1 MRRYLFPLILG
12 VVGCAVLIYL
22 GLWQL
27 DRRAWKEDMLADITA
42 GIQADPVPLPDAIDP
57 SMKYLPVTVSGTTT
71 GAEIDVL
78 SHTREQGAGY
88 QIVSRFVTDDGRAIL
103 LDRGFV
109 PQEAR
114 RIDRPPVRLQVTGN
128 LHWPQDASSSTP
140 APNMDENIWFARDV
154 DAMALTLGHAARAGR
169 GQRRRGRQPGRPSPA
184 GGHRGDSQQPP
195 VLCGAVVPDRGHL
208 GGDDTGADLAYQAA
222 QLLKDFRCVTSR
234 RGARPRC

>member
-154 DAMALTLGHAARAGR
+154 DAMALTL
-169 GQRRRGRQPGRPSPA
+169 
-184 GGHRGDSQQPP
+184 DTFP
-195 VLCGAVVPDRGHL
+195 VLVVASAVE
-208 GGDDTGADLAYQAA
+208 GDNQ
-222 QLLKDFRCVTSR
+222 
-234 RGARPRC
+234 GARPLPVAIEGIPNNHLSYAVQWFLIAATWAVMTLALIWRIRQRSY

>member
-128 LHWPQDASSSTP
+128 LHWPDEKGSATP
-140 APNMDENIWFARDV
+140 EPNLDENIWFARDV
-154 DAMALTLGHAARAGR
+154 DAMALTL
-169 GQRRRGRQPGRPSPA
+169 
-184 GGHRGDSQQPP
+184 DTLP
-195 VLCGAVVPDRGHL
+195 VLVVASAVE
-208 GGDDTGADLAYQAA
+208 GDNQ
-222 QLLKDFRCVTSR
+222 
-234 RGARPRC
+234 GARPLPVAIEGIPNNHLSYAVQWFLIAATWAVMTLALIWRIRQRSY

>member
-12 VVGCAVLIYL
+12 IIGCTVLVQL

-27 DRRAWKEDMLADITA
+27 DRLAWKEGMLDEIRA
-42 GIQADPVPLPDAIDP
+42 GIDAEPVPLPAQVDP

-71 GAEIDVL
+71 GDEIDVL
-78 SHTREQGAGY
+78 SHTREQGGGY

-114 RIDRPPVRLQVTGN
+114 RVERQPVRLTVRGN

-140 APNMDENIWFARDV
+140 APNLEENIWFARDV
-154 DAMALTLGHAARAGR
+154 GAMAEQLDT
-169 GQRRRGRQPGRPSPA
+169 Q
-184 GGHRGDSQQPP
+184 P
-195 VLCGAVVPDRGHL
+195 VLVVASFVEGDNQGAEPIPVAVEGVPNNHL
-208 GGDDTGADLAYQAA
+208 SYAIQWFLIAATWAVMTLALIWRIRQRSY
-222 QLLKDFRCVTSR
+222 
-234 RGARPRC
+234 

>member
-42 GIQADPVPLPDAIDP
+42 GIQANPVPLPDAIDP

-154 DAMALTLGHAARAGR
+154 DAMALTL
-169 GQRRRGRQPGRPSPA
+169 
-184 GGHRGDSQQPP
+184 DTLP
-195 VLCGAVVPDRGHL
+195 VLVVASAVE
-208 GGDDTGADLAYQAA
+208 GDNQ
-222 QLLKDFRCVTSR
+222 
-234 RGARPRC
+234 GARPLPVAIEGIPNNHLSYAVQWFLIAATWAVMTLALIWRIRQRSY

>member
-71 GAEIDVL
+71 GVEIDVL
-78 SHTREQGAGY
+78 SHTRDQGAGY
-88 QIVSRFVTDDGRAIL
+88 QVVSRFITDDGRAIL

-154 DAMALTLGHAARAGR
+154 DAMALTL
-169 GQRRRGRQPGRPSPA
+169 
-184 GGHRGDSQQPP
+184 DTLP
-195 VLCGAVVPDRGHL
+195 VLVVASAVE
-208 GGDDTGADLAYQAA
+208 GDNQ
-222 QLLKDFRCVTSR
+222 
-234 RGARPRC
+234 GARPLPVAIEGIPNNHLSYAVQWFLIAATWAVMTLALIWRIRQRSY

>member
-1 MRRYLFPLILG
+1 MRRYVFPLILG

-154 DAMALTLGHAARAGR
+154 DAMALTL
-169 GQRRRGRQPGRPSPA
+169 
-184 GGHRGDSQQPP
+184 DTLP
-195 VLCGAVVPDRGHL
+195 VLVVASAVE
-208 GGDDTGADLAYQAA
+208 GDNQ
-222 QLLKDFRCVTSR
+222 
-234 RGARPRC
+234 GARPLPVAIEGIPNNHLSYAVQWFLIAATWAVMTLALIWRIRQRSY

>member
-12 VVGCAVLIYL
+12 IVGCAVLIQL

-27 DRRAWKEDMLADITA
+27 ARADWKEGMLDQITA

-103 LDRGFV
+103 VDRGFV

-114 RIDRPPVRLQVTGN
+114 RLERPPVRLDVTGN

-140 APNMDENIWFARDV
+140 APNLDENIWFARDV
-154 DAMALTLGHAARAGR
+154 EAMAASLDTL
-169 GQRRRGRQPGRPSPA
+169 
-184 GGHRGDSQQPP
+184 P
-195 VLCGAVVPDRGHL
+195 VLVVASAIQ
-208 GGDDTGADLAYQAA
+208 GDNQ
-222 QLLKDFRCVTSR
+222 
-234 RGARPRC
+234 GARPMPVAIEGIPNNHLSYAVQWFLIAATWAVMTLALIWRIRQRSY

>member
-78 SHTREQGAGY
+78 SHTRDQGAGY

-154 DAMALTLGHAARAGR
+154 DAMALTL
-169 GQRRRGRQPGRPSPA
+169 
-184 GGHRGDSQQPP
+184 DTLP
-195 VLCGAVVPDRGHL
+195 VLVVASAVE
-208 GGDDTGADLAYQAA
+208 GDNQ
-222 QLLKDFRCVTSR
+222 
-234 RGARPRC
+234 GARPLPVAIEGIPNNHLSYAVQWFLIAATWAVMTLALIWRIRQRSY

>member
-12 VVGCAVLIYL
+12 IAGCAVLIYL

-27 DRRAWKEDMLADITA
+27 DRRDWKEAQLDQITA
-42 GIQADPVPLPDAIDP
+42 GIQADPVPLPAEIDP
-57 SMKYLPVTVSGTTT
+57 SMKYLPVTVTGTTT

-88 QIVSRFVTDDGRAIL
+88 QIVSRFITDDGRAIL

-114 RIDRPPVRLQVTGN
+114 RLDRPPVRLQVTGN

-140 APNMDENIWFARDV
+140 APNLDENIWFARDV
-154 DAMALTLGHAARAGR
+154 DAMALALDTL
-169 GQRRRGRQPGRPSPA
+169 
-184 GGHRGDSQQPP
+184 P
-195 VLCGAVVPDRGHL
+195 VLVVASFVTGDAQGAEPIPVAIAGIPNNHL
-208 GGDDTGADLAYQAA
+208 SYAVQWFLIAATWAVMTLALIWRIRQRSY
-222 QLLKDFRCVTSR
+222 
-234 RGARPRC
+234 

>member
-1 MRRYLFPLILG
+1 MRRYLFPMILG

-154 DAMALTLGHAARAGR
+154 DAMALTL
-169 GQRRRGRQPGRPSPA
+169 
-184 GGHRGDSQQPP
+184 DTLP
-195 VLCGAVVPDRGHL
+195 VLVVASAVE
-208 GGDDTGADLAYQAA
+208 GDNQ
-222 QLLKDFRCVTSR
+222 
-234 RGARPRC
+234 GARPLPVAIEGIPNNHLSYAVQWFLIAATWAVMTLALIWRIRQRSY

>member
-27 DRRAWKEDMLADITA
+27 DRRAWKEDMLADITE

-154 DAMALTLGHAARAGR
+154 DAMALTL
-169 GQRRRGRQPGRPSPA
+169 
-184 GGHRGDSQQPP
+184 DTLP
-195 VLCGAVVPDRGHL
+195 VLVVASAVE
-208 GGDDTGADLAYQAA
+208 GDNQ
-222 QLLKDFRCVTSR
+222 
-234 RGARPRC
+234 GARPLPVAIEGIPNNHLSYAVQWFLIAATWAVMTLALIWRIRQRSY

>member
-12 VVGCAVLIYL
+12 IVGCAVLIQL

-27 DRRAWKEDMLADITA
+27 ARADWKEGMLDQITA

-103 LDRGFV
+103 VDRGFV

-114 RIDRPPVRLQVTGN
+114 RLERPPVRLDVTGN

-140 APNMDENIWFARDV
+140 APNLDENIWFARDV
-154 DAMALTLGHAARAGR
+154 DAMAASLDTL
-169 GQRRRGRQPGRPSPA
+169 
-184 GGHRGDSQQPP
+184 P
-195 VLCGAVVPDRGHL
+195 VLVVASAIQ
-208 GGDDTGADLAYQAA
+208 GDNQ
-222 QLLKDFRCVTSR
+222 
-234 RGARPRC
+234 GARPMPVAIEGIPNNHLSYAVQWFLIAATWAVMTLALIWRIRQRSY

>member
-103 LDRGFV
+103 LDRGFI

-154 DAMALTLGHAARAGR
+154 DAMALTL
-169 GQRRRGRQPGRPSPA
+169 
-184 GGHRGDSQQPP
+184 DTLP
-195 VLCGAVVPDRGHL
+195 VLVVASAVE
-208 GGDDTGADLAYQAA
+208 GDNQ
-222 QLLKDFRCVTSR
+222 
-234 RGARPRC
+234 GARPLPVAIEGIPNNHLSYAVQWFLIAATWAVMTLALIWRIRQRSY

>member
-71 GAEIDVL
+71 GVEIDVL
-78 SHTREQGAGY
+78 SHTRDQGAGY
-88 QIVSRFVTDDGRAIL
+88 QVVSRFITDDGRAIL

-114 RIDRPPVRLQVTGN
+114 RLERPPVRLDVVGN

-140 APNMDENIWFARDV
+140 APNLDENIWFARDV
-154 DAMALTLGHAARAGR
+154 DAMAASLDTL
-169 GQRRRGRQPGRPSPA
+169 
-184 GGHRGDSQQPP
+184 P
-195 VLCGAVVPDRGHL
+195 VLVVASAVQ
-208 GGDDTGADLAYQAA
+208 GDNQ
-222 QLLKDFRCVTSR
+222 
-234 RGARPRC
+234 GARPIPVAIEGIPNNHLSYAVQWFLIAATWAVMTLALIWRIRQRSY

>member
-57 SMKYLPVTVSGTTT
+57 SMKYLPVTVSDTTT

-140 APNMDENIWFARDV
+140 APNLDENIWFARDV
-154 DAMALTLGHAARAGR
+154 DAMAASLDTL
-169 GQRRRGRQPGRPSPA
+169 
-184 GGHRGDSQQPP
+184 P
-195 VLCGAVVPDRGHL
+195 VLVVASAVQ
-208 GGDDTGADLAYQAA
+208 GDNQ
-222 QLLKDFRCVTSR
+222 
-234 RGARPRC
+234 GARPIPVAIEGIPNNHLSYAVQWFLIAATWAVMTLALIWRIRQRSY

>member
-128 LHWPQDASSSTP
+128 LHWPQDASTSTP

-154 DAMALTLGHAARAGR
+154 DAMALTL
-169 GQRRRGRQPGRPSPA
+169 
-184 GGHRGDSQQPP
+184 DTLP
-195 VLCGAVVPDRGHL
+195 VLVVASAVE
-208 GGDDTGADLAYQAA
+208 GDNQ
-222 QLLKDFRCVTSR
+222 
-234 RGARPRC
+234 GARPLPVAIEGIPNNHLSYAVQWFLIAATWAVMTLALIWRIRQRSY